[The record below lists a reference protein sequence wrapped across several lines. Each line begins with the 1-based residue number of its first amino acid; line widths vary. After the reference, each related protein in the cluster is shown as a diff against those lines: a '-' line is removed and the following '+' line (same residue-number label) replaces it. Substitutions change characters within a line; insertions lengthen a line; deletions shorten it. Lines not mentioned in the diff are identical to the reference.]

1 MSGYDYRP
9 FLPPP
14 GTSKIAG
21 PTPCAHTQA
30 RTQNNP
36 RAQGMFSNWERMLN
50 GPFRGITTEGQVIPE
65 LFTPRPEGAP
75 TLAMIEAVNAL
86 LSAMSSEQKKV
97 SIFPVGSHQWRR
109 WQNTELYLEDY
120 GLRLDEVDQPLRDAV
135 MAVLRASMSSRGYE
149 LSRDVMRLNRFLG
162 DLVGGPEV
170 MGEWSFTFC
179 VFGEPS
185 ASEPWGWQFFGHH
198 LVLNCFVLGEQ
209 MVLTPAF
216 WGAEPNYA
224 DHGPFKG
231 IHLFQDEERAGLTL
245 MRSFNAQQQSR
256 AIVHH
261 SMMGGDLPE
270 GRRHFADNLHLGG
283 AFQDNRVVPY
293 EGLRGTELTALQRR
307 NLLDL
312 VQNYLSALPD
322 GPRDARMAE
331 VERHIAETHFC
342 WIGGFSEESPFYYRV
357 QSPVTFIEFDHHAGV
372 FLTNPEPAKF
382 HVHTIVRTPNG
393 NDYGFDLLRQHY
405 RTSPHHRHDAEHHH
419 GDGNHHHHH
428 GDGDRHHHHDD
439 KKDR

>member
-21 PTPCAHTQA
+21 PTPRAHTEA
-30 RTQNNP
+30 RTKNNP

-50 GPFRGITTEGQVIPE
+50 GPFRGITTAGDVIPG
-65 LFTPRPEGAP
+65 LFTPRSEGAP

-86 LSAMSSEQKKV
+86 LAIMSAEQKKASV
-97 SIFPVGSHQWRR
+97 FPVDSSQWRR

-120 GLRLDEVDQPLRDAV
+120 GLRLDEVGQPLRDAV
-135 MAVLRASMSSRGYE
+135 MAVLRASMSTRGYE

-179 VFGEPS
+179 LFGETS
-185 ASEPWGWQFFGHH
+185 KSEPWGWQFFGHH

-216 WGAEPNYA
+216 WGAEPSYA

-245 MRSFNAQQQSR
+245 MRSFSAEQQHR
-256 AIVHH
+256 AIVAH

-293 EGLRGTELTALQRR
+293 EGLKGAELTALQWR

-312 VQNYLSALPD
+312 VRNYLSALPD

-331 VERHIAETHFC
+331 VERHLADTHFC

-405 RTSPHHRHDAEHHH
+405 QTSPHHQHHH
-419 GDGNHHHHH
+419 GDGDHHHHH
-428 GDGDRHHHHDD
+428 GDGDHHHHHHHHHDEHKGD
-439 KKDR
+439 